1 MQDATLIEKNRPL
14 AEPSNRRHVV
24 RDEKNR
30 PSFLA
35 DVFHLVQAPT
45 LKARITDR
53 QNLIHQQD
61 FGFQVGGYGESEAN
75 VHTARVALDG
85 RVEELLDVGEGYDLV
100 ELALDLAI
108 AHAQDRSIQVNIL
121 SPGQLGM
128 EAGSDFQ
135 QGPDT
140 AKDLG
145 SALCRTGY
153 SGEDLQKGGLS
164 RSIPADDPHDFPSFY
179 FERDVAQRPET
190 AGHFRCPSRVEM
202 RKELPDQSPRAT
214 QDVAQRQVGLTF
226 TQLVLFSEALNSNG

>member
-153 SGEDLQKGGLS
+153 PGETVARLSQRVSEQLPRQKRGVDKDGIGVSIRGYLS
-164 RSIPADDPHDFPSFY
+164 
-179 FERDVAQRPET
+179 
-190 AGHFRCPSRVEM
+190 
-202 RKELPDQSPRAT
+202 QSPEKDTEHDHGQQRL
-214 QDVAQRQVGLTF
+214 QDRPRYTDRRLFVANLDVSPNQ
-226 TQLVLFSEALNSNG
+226 EKE